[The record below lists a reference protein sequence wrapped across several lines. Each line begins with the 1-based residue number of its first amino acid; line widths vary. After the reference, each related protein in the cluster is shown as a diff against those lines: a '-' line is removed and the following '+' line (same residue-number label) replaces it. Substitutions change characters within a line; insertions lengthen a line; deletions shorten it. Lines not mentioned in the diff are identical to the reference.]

1 LEYPILQTTKTPEEQ
16 KELEQLKQKLLQE
29 YTEEELQTNLDVV
42 IDALETSKLP
52 EGLGVPI
59 QSYAPDVS
67 SNVRYE
73 NPQPMVNN
81 HTNVLSQRT
90 IMRAERDPVEI
101 FKIFLGV
108 KQRELE
114 QQKQAYDKL
123 VDDARTAWYYY
134 QLRTPANE
142 RYSAYLGR
150 YIDESYFLENLY
162 PCPYDMTKR
171 CTVRYKSP
179 ADYQRHYHF

>member
-1 LEYPILQTTKTPEEQ
+1 MLLQTKTPEEQ
-16 KELEQLKQKLLQE
+16 KELEQLKQRLLQE
-29 YTEEELQTNLDVV
+29 YSFEDIQRNNDVV
-42 IDALETSKLP
+42 INALETSKLP
-52 EGLGVPI
+52 EGLGVPTL
-59 QSYAPDVS
+59 SHTPNASEP
-67 SNVRYE
+67 NVRYE
-73 NPQPMVNN
+73 NPQPMVNP

-90 IMRAERDPVEI
+90 IIRAERDPVAI
-101 FKIFLGV
+101 FKIFYDI
-108 KQRELE
+108 KQRELAE
-114 QQKQAYDKL
+114 KQQAHEKL

-134 QLRTPANE
+134 QLKVPANE

-179 ADYQRHYHF
+179 QDYKRHYHF